1 MKKVL
6 IGIAVVVV
14 LLIVAALVV
23 PFLIPAERYKAE
35 VVSLVKSSTG
45 RDLRIEGPARLSV
58 LPSLA
63 LSLKQVALA
72 NAAGGVAKDM
82 VSLDSLDVKLKLL
95 PLISGRVEVD
105 SFVLVRPTIVL
116 EVDKQGRPNWVF
128 EKAAKPAAPAQQAPQ
143 PAEGGGVGAGSL
155 DDVRLGDVRIS
166 DGALTYLDQ
175 RTGAKQAVE
184 KIDMTV
190 KLPSLDAPMSAAG
203 NLTWNAKRID
213 VQLDVAKPRELME
226 GRSSDLALNV
236 GSEPVKVDFKGGGSL
251 AKLGGTVD
259 LKVPSVRGL
268 AAWVGSPLT
277 MPGDGLGPLAIAGK
291 LDVAGPKL
299 SFTDANLSLD
309 AIKGTGAVA
318 VDTGGAKPAINAKLD
333 LGELDLNPYL
343 PPEQPAAAGTQAG
356 GGAAPTPA
364 PGAAKSSDWSD
375 EPIDVSGLKAVNA
388 DLALTV
394 AALKVRKISIGKSAL
409 KVALHDGRL
418 VTDLTELQLY
428 EGKGTGRLAVDGT
441 GAVPAIDA
449 AFKLDGIQAQPL
461 LRDAASFERL
471 AGTGAMDIA
480 VNGRGKSQRQIVS
493 ALNGKGAVA
502 FTDGAIIGINLGAM
516 VRNVG
521 TAFTS
526 GGTTEKTDFS
536 SLKGTYTITNGILK
550 NSDLE
555 MLAPLFRVSGA
566 GTVDLPRKTVDYR
579 ITPKVVASAEGQGG
593 QANLGGV
600 MVPVIVQGPWS
611 AISYKPDL
619 AGLLKQKLD
628 PNQALEALKG
638 GAIPGLGGGT
648 SSGTT
653 GTTSGTTSGTTN
665 TAPKP
670 ADALKSLFG
679 N

>member
-1 MKKVL
+1 MRKVL

-35 VVSLVKSSTG
+35 IVSLVKSSTG

-95 PLISGRVEVD
+95 PLISGQVEVD

-128 EKAAKPAAPAQQAPQ
+128 EKGAKPATPAEQAPKPAQ
-143 PAEGGGVGAGSL
+143 GGGVGAGSL

-190 KLPSLDAPMSAAG
+190 KLPSLDAPLSAAG

-213 VQLDVAKPRELME
+213 LQLDVAKPRELME

-268 AAWVGSPLT
+268 AAWAGSPLT

-291 LDVAGPKL
+291 VDVAGPKL
-299 SFTDANLSLD
+299 SFADANLSLD
-309 AIKGTGAVA
+309 AIKGTGAVT
-318 VDTGGAKPAINAKLD
+318 VDAAGAKPAINAKLD

-343 PPEQPAAAGTQAG
+343 PPEQPAAAGGQGG
-356 GGAAPTPA
+356 GGAPA
-364 PGAAKSSDWSD
+364 PGAAKPSDWSD
-375 EPIDVSGLKAVNA
+375 EPIDVSGLKAANA

-441 GAVPAIDA
+441 GAAPAIDA

-461 LRDAASFERL
+461 LRDAAGFERL

-480 VNGRGKSQRQIVS
+480 VNSRGKSQRQIVS

-502 FTDGAIIGINLGAM
+502 FTDGAIIGINIGAM

-550 NSDLE
+550 NNDLE

-566 GTVDLPRKTVDYR
+566 GTVDLPHRTVDYR

-648 SSGTT
+648 SGNTSG
-653 GTTSGTTSGTTN
+653 GTTSGTTSTT
-665 TAPKP
+665 PKP